1 MRYGSCSCGMSV
13 AVLLMAE
20 LDAMVKS
27 EGDARFLYRAM
38 VVRAVR
44 EDRLIPMMQEL
55 IRSTEWIT
63 LSESAGEW
71 CARVLLFRAVRQ
83 QCRQC
88 RVCCTS
94 MPR

>member
-1 MRYGSCSCGMSV
+1 MSV

-63 LSESAGEW
+63 LSESAG
-71 CARVLLFRAVRQ
+71 ARVLLFRAVRQ